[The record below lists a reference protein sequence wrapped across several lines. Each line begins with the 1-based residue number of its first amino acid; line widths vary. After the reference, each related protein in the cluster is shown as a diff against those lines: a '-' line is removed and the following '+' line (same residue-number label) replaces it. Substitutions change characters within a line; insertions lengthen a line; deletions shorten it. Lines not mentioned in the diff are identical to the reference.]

1 MKSHENKQSTP
12 ELSRKQ
18 KLARRFLP
26 VLALSLAAGG
36 YAGNKLHEKTE
47 YHEIDHEQTSIGQ
60 DETPIGAVTDAV
72 KDLAEENGFHLNDVS
87 GIVTEGQEVGHK
99 ITVHTDSDKI
109 QPGTPIEV
117 TVLKNGFG
125 RYKVEA
131 DPVEQEQE

>member
-47 YHEIDHEQTSIGQ
+47 YHEIDH
-60 DETPIGAVTDAV
+60 
-72 KDLAEENGFHLNDVS
+72 
-87 GIVTEGQEVGHK
+87 
-99 ITVHTDSDKI
+99 
-109 QPGTPIEV
+109 
-117 TVLKNGFG
+117 
-125 RYKVEA
+125 
-131 DPVEQEQE
+131 